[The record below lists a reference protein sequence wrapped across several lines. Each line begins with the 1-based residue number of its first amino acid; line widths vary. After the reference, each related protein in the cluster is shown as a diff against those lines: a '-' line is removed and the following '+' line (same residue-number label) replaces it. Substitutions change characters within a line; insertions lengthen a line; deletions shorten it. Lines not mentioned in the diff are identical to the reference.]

1 MIAVPS
7 DELAEATFALPT
19 WYHFNNSRL
28 SALGSRI
35 GTVLGGSYIE
45 RMSLRITVISH
56 KVNVLIRRMKRRMK
70 RRAAISP
77 LAVFS
82 ASLFDAYLRFTAVS
96 GFISRPC
103 LHGKNN
109 VLLDTRRFAKK
120 SPTTRKSG
128 ATNRSGA
135 GFGSNASKTRKSP
148 GVENGDY
155 SVFPRLEPNVLETL
169 IPSPT
174 STFDSHG
181 GGALPEEMYQRLDQ
195 IYGLANFNFDAGPA
209 TKETRAPLPASLT
222 EMLSVQSDPTS
233 TSNPTSLRSHLCAIP
248 AFSQFRVLHV
258 DPLVLAIDG
267 FMTMEEC
274 DAYVDRSLRHDAMHA
289 RSPTVGKDTAAQAQR
304 TSTTWYHYYSNVP
317 ELMAKASRL
326 LGLSNIDHWE
336 EPQTV
341 RYRRKEKFTWHL
353 DALGPSESLEELG
366 GQRTATLLVYLTD
379 LEPSDGGATLF
390 RDLRY
395 AGGSDQ
401 CLRVQPR
408 KGTALLFFPSAGGI
422 PSTPFDIRTLH
433 CGDVVSDSASQDKW
447 IAQLWLRSRAY
458 TPTAPPGNVHENA
471 FQAIAEYCSRFRIT
485 SKYIPN

>member
-1 MIAVPS
+1 
-7 DELAEATFALPT
+7 
-19 WYHFNNSRL
+19 
-28 SALGSRI
+28 
-35 GTVLGGSYIE
+35 
-45 RMSLRITVISH
+45 MSLRITVISP
-56 KVNVLIRRMKRRMK
+56 KANVLIRRMKRRMK

-77 LAVFS
+77 LAVLS
-82 ASLFDAYLRFTAVS
+82 ASLFDACLRFTAVS
-96 GFISRPC
+96 PGFISRGPR
-103 LHGKNN
+103 LHGTSD
-109 VLLDTRRFAKK
+109 VFLDTRRFAKK
-120 SPTTRKSG
+120 APTTRKSG
-128 ATNRSGA
+128 ATNRSVA
-135 GFGSNASKTRKSP
+135 GFGSNAAKTRKSP

-155 SVFPRLEPNVLETL
+155 SVFPRLKPIVLETL
-169 IPSPT
+169 IPSAT
-174 STFDSHG
+174 STFDSHEG
-181 GGALPEEMYQRLDQ
+181 EGGALPEEMYQRLDQ

-209 TKETRAPLPASLT
+209 MKETQAPLLASPT
-222 EMLSVQSDPTS
+222 QMHSVQSDPTS

-289 RSPTVGKDTAAQAQR
+289 RSPTVGKDAAAQAQR
-304 TSTTWYHYYSNVP
+304 TSTTWYHHYSNVP

-353 DALGPSESLEELG
+353 DALGPSESRGELG

-390 RDLRY
+390 RDLRF

-433 CGDVVSDSASQDKW
+433 CGEVVSDSSSHDKW
-447 IAQLWLRSRAY
+447 IAQLWLRSGAY

-471 FQAIAEYCSRFRIT
+471 FQAIAEYCSRFRTT